1 MFNARDKFK
10 FIHTQISK
18 SGNRSDLDTEFK
30 LGFTLNNINVTLPKI
45 TSDNISV
52 ANYLIIKPFEIYF
65 DMNYVKIPLH
75 LHFTVTGV
83 RFLPFLH
90 FHDGVLIVDC
100 NLLIYR
106 RNLVDLGIL
115 AKLICLMRFQ
125 TAATMK

>member
-1 MFNARDKFK
+1 MNLFNARDKFK

-90 FHDGVLIVDC
+90 FP
-100 NLLIYR
+100 
-106 RNLVDLGIL
+106 
-115 AKLICLMRFQ
+115 
-125 TAATMK
+125 